1 MKKENKNIS
10 CDEVISLL
18 FDYLDGYLEG
28 KKEDEIEKHLEDC
41 KGCLKKAEFQLE
53 LKKRFA
59 KLKDNITSKNLNTK
73 INKLINSF

>member
-10 CDEVISLL
+10 CEEVIALL
-18 FDYLDGYLEG
+18 FDYLDGELAMQT
-28 KKEDEIEKHLEDC
+28 EDEIDKHLEEC

-53 LKKRFA
+53 LKKRIG
-59 KLKDNITSKNLNTK
+59 KLINGTQSKDLNHK